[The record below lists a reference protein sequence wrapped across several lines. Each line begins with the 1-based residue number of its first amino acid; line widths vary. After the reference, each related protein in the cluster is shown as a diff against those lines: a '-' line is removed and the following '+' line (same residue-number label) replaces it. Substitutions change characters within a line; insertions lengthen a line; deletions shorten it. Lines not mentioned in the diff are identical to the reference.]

1 MTENADSAAGGG
13 YLRGNAHYL
22 PIRVYYAD
30 TDFSGVVYH
39 GRYVEFMERG
49 RTEALRALGLMAK
62 IAEQAESGGGE
73 PALFAVSSLKLSFKA
88 PAYIDNLLQVET
100 VIEKLTGARF
110 FIRQNIFKDDQLLT
124 LGECCLALISAD
136 GRPRRIPDS
145 WRALFGN
152 AG

>member
-1 MTENADSAAGGG
+1 MTEKAENAAGG
-13 YLRGNAHYL
+13 YLRGKAHYL

-62 IAEQAESGGGE
+62 IAEQAESGGE

-100 VIEKLTGARF
+100 IIEKLTGARF

-145 WRALFGN
+145 WRALF
-152 AG
+152 AS